1 MMSAVDDEADMCC
14 AACGIKQLDNIKLKN
29 CTACHLVKYCSVEC
43 QKNHRKQHKKE
54 CKKRMAEL
62 RDELL
67 FKQPESSHFGDCPIC
82 FVPLSIDINMSALS
96 SCCGVFICDGCSY
109 ANQMK
114 DARSKRDPVCPF
126 CRQPYASSN
135 AEAERNAM
143 KLFKAGNL
151 TAIRQKGCEAKIVHN
166 YGRAM
171 ELLTKAANMGD
182 AVAHCELANMYG
194 FGGGVE
200 KDTKKAVYHW
210 EEAAIRG
217 NPEARFNLGIYEA
230 QNCKFDRAVKHWIIA
245 ASQGYDLA
253 LEKLKEW
260 YHMGTVRKEDL
271 TSALRAHQAA
281 IDSTK
286 SPQREEAAT
295 ADRSC

>member
-1 MMSAVDDEADMCC
+1 
-14 AACGIKQLDNIKLKN
+14 
-29 CTACHLVKYCSVEC
+29 
-43 QKNHRKQHKKE
+43 
-54 CKKRMAEL
+54 
-62 RDELL
+62 
-67 FKQPESSHFGDCPIC
+67 
-82 FVPLSIDINMSALS
+82 
-96 SCCGVFICDGCSY
+96 
-109 ANQMK
+109 MK

-194 FGGGVE
+194 FGGG
-200 KDTKKAVYHW
+200 KKAVYHW

-217 NPEARFNLGIYEA
+217 NPEARFNLGVNA
-230 QNCKFDRAVKHWIIA
+230 ARNSKFDRAVKHWIIA

-286 SPQREEAAT
+286 S
-295 ADRSC
+295 